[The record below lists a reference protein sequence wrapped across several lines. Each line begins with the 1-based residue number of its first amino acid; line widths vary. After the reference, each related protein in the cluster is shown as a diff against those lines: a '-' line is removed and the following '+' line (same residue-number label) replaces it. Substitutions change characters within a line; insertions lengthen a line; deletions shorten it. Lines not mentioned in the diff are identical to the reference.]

1 MQYNKF
7 DYILYIIRITS
18 NNMMY
23 KQRQL
28 AEHGVDTS
36 DGALWQLVAEIVKE
50 LAHLLNKCFN
60 R

>member
-1 MQYNKF
+1 MQNNMF
-7 DYILYIIRITS
+7 DYKLYIIRITS

-23 KQRQL
+23 KHWQL